1 MIAPISEVCDT
12 KAPMKSVSDNLLF
25 SASDLSNHLACSH
38 ATSLDFEVAR
48 GHRESPTWLSPDL
61 WILQERGRLHEE
73 AYIKHLRD
81 QGLSVRDLRVIT
93 ADQKAA
99 EATRIAMETGVD
111 VIVQATFTTGRWYG
125 RADVLRRVESVSSL
139 GPWSY
144 EIYDCKLST
153 ETKAGTILQ
162 LSLYSEMVGAVQGL
176 IPDSMY
182 VVPPSD
188 TFMAERY
195 RVLDY
200 AAYYRSVKVSL
211 ERAVNLEAT
220 PKETYPEPVEHC
232 DVCAWFSTCDLRRR
246 RDDHLSLVAGLSKLH
261 RKQLEVWSIQALAG
275 LAVMPIPLQQRP
287 QYSSAESLVR
297 VREQARIQVD
307 GRNLNKPI
315 HELLSLCEDH
325 GFCGLPEPSRGDIF
339 FDLEG
344 DPYVGKTGRE
354 YLFGFISQDENGK
367 PAYHVRWSL
376 TSDEEKR
383 TFEWFVDEVMD
394 RWRVDPD
401 LHIYHFTAYEPSAL
415 KRLMG
420 RYATRESQIDQ
431 LLRAGIFIDLHT
443 TVKRSLR
450 ASVETYSLK
459 ALEAF
464 HGYIRSVPLEDART
478 AMRAVQHG
486 LEIGAVD
493 VVTAAAREVVVG
505 YNADDCFSTLSLRD
519 WLERERQLLVDLG
532 AVIPRPKRE
541 IGGILETIAAGQ
553 SQSEQ
558 LILKLLL
565 GVPADPAM
573 RTDEQAGLQLLA
585 DLVDWHR
592 RESKVS
598 WWELFR
604 LRDLTDEEL
613 LDEKAAISSL
623 RFVTRLALAR
633 GVPIDR
639 YEFDRQETEV
649 HAGDKLCHKNE
660 KIGEAIAID
669 LSARTLDIKKTKKT
683 ANTHP
688 SSVFVDCTP
697 INTQILADS
706 LMRLAE
712 CVTFD
717 GIDAPGPLRASRDL
731 LLRRRPRISEG
742 TGPLRREN
750 ESALGAAKRLVGTL
764 QESVLP
770 IQGPPGAGKT
780 FTGASMIVELV
791 KQGKRVGVT
800 ATSHAVVR
808 NLLIAV
814 IKVAAKENMHDL
826 KCLQRVPEIPE
837 VPVPGVDTTI
847 DNSEARWALRGSYYI
862 LGGTAWLWSSKDFK
876 EVVDVLFVDE
886 AGQMALA
893 NVLAASQS
901 AKSVVLLGDPQQ
913 LEQPLK
919 GTHPDGAEASA
930 LEHLLD
936 GEKTISSEKGLFL
949 EETWRLHPS
958 ICFFT
963 SEAFYEGRLR
973 SHAGLESQRILGHP
987 WVGDAGLW
995 FLPVDH
1001 AGNRS
1006 SSIEEAGKIAELVGG
1021 LLKPGVYWE
1030 DGKGGIRDLRVD
1042 DILIVAPYN
1051 AQVADLAELLPLGIR
1066 IGTVDKFQGQEAP
1079 IVIYSLTTSSQ
1090 EDAPRGMEFLYSLN
1104 RLNVATSRAMAMV
1117 IVLGSPHLLKPDC
1130 RSPRQM
1136 QLANAL
1142 CRYVELAR
1150 TP

>member
-1 MIAPISEVCDT
+1 MKNVFDEV
-12 KAPMKSVSDNLLF
+12 LF

-48 GHRESPTWLSPDL
+48 GHRESPKWHSPDL

-73 AYIKHLRD
+73 AYIRHLRD
-81 QGLSVRDLRVIT
+81 QGLSVRDLRVT
-93 ADQKAA
+93 AADQMAA
-99 EATRIAMETGVD
+99 EATRISMKTGVD
-111 VIVQATFTTGRWYG
+111 VIVQATFAMGRWYG
-125 RADVLRRVESVSSL
+125 RADVLRRVETASSL
-139 GPWSY
+139 GTWSY
-144 EIYDCKLST
+144 EVYDCKLST

-188 TFMAERY
+188 TFTAERY
-195 RVLDY
+195 RILDY
-200 AAYYRSVKVSL
+200 AAYYRSIKVSL
-211 ERAVNLEAT
+211 ERAVNLEAIPT
-220 PKETYPEPVEHC
+220 ATYPEPVEHC
-232 DVCAWFSTCDLRRR
+232 DVCAWFSNCDVHRR

-261 RKQLEVWSIQALAG
+261 RKQLNVWNIQALAD

-287 QYSSAESLVR
+287 KYSSAESLIR

-307 GRNLNKPI
+307 GRDHNKPI
-315 HELLSLCEDH
+315 HELLTVCEDH

-354 YLFGFISQDENGK
+354 YLFGFTCRDENGE

-376 TSDEEKR
+376 TADEERR

-394 RWRVDPD
+394 RWRTDPD

-443 TVKRSLR
+443 IVKRSLR

-464 HGYIRSVPLEDART
+464 HGYIRTTPLEHART
-478 AMRAVQHG
+478 AMRAMQHG
-486 LEIGAVD
+486 LELGVVD
-493 VVTAAAREVVVG
+493 LVNAAAREVVVG
-505 YNADDCFSTLSLRD
+505 YNADDCFSTQSLRD
-519 WLERERQLLVDLG
+519 WLERQRQVLVDLG
-532 AVIPRPKRE
+532 AVIPRPKRHIE
-541 IGGILETIAAGQ
+541 GVLETIDASQ
-553 SQSEQ
+553 SRSEQ
-558 LILKLLL
+558 LILELLR
-565 GVPADPAM
+565 GVPTDPEM
-573 RTDEQAGLQLLA
+573 RTGEQAGLQLLA
-585 DLVDWHR
+585 DLLDWHR
-592 RESKVS
+592 RESKVA
-598 WWELFR
+598 WWEFFR
-604 LRDLTDEEL
+604 LRDLTEDEL
-613 LDEKAAISSL
+613 FDEKAAVSGL
-623 RFVTRLALAR
+623 RFVTRLTMAR
-633 GVPIDR
+633 GVPTDR

-649 HAGDKLCHKNE
+649 RTGDKLCHKDE
-660 KIGEAIAID
+660 KIGETIAID
-669 LSARTLDIKKTKKT
+669 LAARTVDIKKTRKT
-683 ANTHP
+683 ADTHP

-706 LMRLAE
+706 LIRLAE

-717 GIDAPGPLRASRDL
+717 GIDAPGPLRAARDL
-731 LLRRRPRISEG
+731 LLRRRPRIREG
-742 TGPLRREN
+742 TGPLCCEN
-750 ESALGAAKRLVGTL
+750 ETTLVAAKRLVGML

-814 IKVAAKENMHDL
+814 VKVAAQENMHDL
-826 KCLQRVPEIPE
+826 KCLQRVPEIPAIS
-837 VPVPGVDTTI
+837 VPGVDTTT
-847 DNSEARWALRGSYYI
+847 DNTEGRLALRGSYHI

-876 EVVDVLFVDE
+876 EAVDVLFVDE

-936 GEKTISSEKGLFL
+936 GEKTISLDRGLFL

-958 ICFFT
+958 VCAFT
-963 SEAFYEGRLR
+963 SEVFYESRLR

-987 WVGDAGLW
+987 WLGEAGLW

-1001 AGNRS
+1001 GGNRNS
-1006 SSIEEAGKIAELVGG
+1006 STEEVEKIAELVDG
-1021 LLKPGVYWE
+1021 LLKPSVSWE
-1030 DGKGGIRDLRVD
+1030 DGKAGRRDLRVD

-1051 AQVADLAELLPLGIR
+1051 AQVADLAERLPAGIR

-1104 RLNVATSRAMAMV
+1104 RLNVATSRAMGMV

-1142 CRYVELAR
+1142 CRYVELAG